1 MTGQVGPRGF
11 GVLLLAGLIG
21 LALAIV
27 GWSQRGTGLVAP
39 SVGLGASAPARTAPA
54 QTAPAPPAT
63 PTTQASATPAT
74 QASATPA
81 TQASATPATQAS
93 ATPATGG
100 TPSPGTSQAT
110 SVGQP
115 SATASVGPWLGSE
128 PYAKFAYL
136 VWPGTLSAASQA
148 AMSGLTIAVTRKT
161 GGIAVVAGVT
171 GQQLPPARFYLGG
184 TKVYV
189 IETGLGDDSGS
200 LDYNLG
206 DDGLVVTNGQGDIVS

>member
-54 QTAPAPPAT
+54 QTAPAQTAPAQ
-63 PTTQASATPAT
+63 TTTPAT
-74 QASATPA
+74 QD
-81 TQASATPATQAS
+81 S

-100 TPSPGTSQAT
+100 TPSPGTPQAT
-110 SVGQP
+110 SVAQP

-148 AMSGLTIAVTRKT
+148 AMSGLTISVTRKT
-161 GGIAVVAGVT
+161 GGITVVAGVT
-171 GQQLPPARFYLGG
+171 GQQLPPARFYPGG
-184 TKVYV
+184 TRVYV

>member
-74 QASATPA
+74 QASATPGP
-81 TQASATPATQAS
+81 QDS

-100 TPSPGTSQAT
+100 TPSPGTPQAT
-110 SVGQP
+110 SVAQP

-148 AMSGLTIAVTRKT
+148 AMSGLTISVTRKT
-161 GGIAVVAGVT
+161 GGITVVAGVT
-171 GQQLPPARFYLGG
+171 GQQLPPARFYPGG

>member
-21 LALAIV
+21 VALAIV

-39 SVGLGASAPARTAPA
+39 SVGLGASAPARTTPAQTAPA
-54 QTAPAPPAT
+54 QTAPAPQAT
-63 PTTQASATPAT
+63 PTTQASATPAV
-74 QASATPA
+74 
-81 TQASATPATQAS
+81 QAS

-100 TPSPGTSQAT
+100 TPSPGSSQAT
-110 SVGQP
+110 PVAQP

-136 VWPGTLSAASQA
+136 VWPGTLSTASQA
-148 AMSGLTIAVTRKT
+148 AMSGLTISVARKT

-171 GQQLPPARFYLGG
+171 GQQLAPARFYPGG
-184 TKVYV
+184 AKVYV
-189 IETGLGDDSGS
+189 IETSLGDDSGS

>member
-21 LALAIV
+21 LALAVV

-63 PTTQASATPAT
+63 TTTTQAST
-74 QASATPA
+74 
-81 TQASATPATQAS
+81 TPATQAS

-110 SVGQP
+110 SVAQP

-136 VWPGTLSAASQA
+136 VWPGPLSAASQA
-148 AMSGLTIAVTRKT
+148 AMSGLTVSVTRKT

-189 IETGLGDDSGS
+189 IETSLGDDSGS

>member
-39 SVGLGASAPARTAPA
+39 GVGLGASAPARTAPA

-63 PTTQASATPAT
+63 PTTQASATPA

-81 TQASATPATQAS
+81 QAS

-100 TPSPGTSQAT
+100 TPSPGTPQAT
-110 SVGQP
+110 SVAQP

-148 AMSGLTIAVTRKT
+148 AMSGLTISVTGKT
-161 GGIAVVAGVT
+161 GGITVVAGVT

-184 TKVYV
+184 AKVYV